1 MGNQIAG
8 RDITQKR
15 KKHIKSRVFVPE
27 DAGKWFAES
36 QNGA

>member
-27 DAGKWFAES
+27 DAGKWFAEL
-36 QNGA
+36 QNDA